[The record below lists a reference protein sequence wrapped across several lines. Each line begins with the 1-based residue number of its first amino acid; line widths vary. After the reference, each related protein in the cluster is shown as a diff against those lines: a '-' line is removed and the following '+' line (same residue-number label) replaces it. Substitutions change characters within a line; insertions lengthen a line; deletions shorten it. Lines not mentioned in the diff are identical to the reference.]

1 MKMNIKKVLAFVLA
15 LAMAFALCST
25 AFALSKG
32 DVLECTGDDVNVR
45 KGAGTSYGKLGQLD
59 KGDKV
64 TYLGKSGKW
73 YKVEYNGKT
82 AYVTSQYLKLSSSAS
97 DPGSAANGT
106 TLYATTGVRVRKGA
120 STKTAQVGALTK
132 DQAVEKTGKSGDWI
146 QISYNGTKAYV
157 HGKYL
162 TATVPESV
170 KAEQELAASLN
181 AVLLTQSTYVFRG
194 PGKDYGFLYL
204 ADVGAKFM
212 TTGVVDGLFT
222 QVKTPQG
229 VGYVLT
235 AATIKV
241 AGGMD
246 SSTEV
251 GSYERYVVGANTV
264 VYDRM
269 PGTAGIKS
277 IGSVSFGEKV
287 TCYGEEAGYTKIAYK
302 NTYGYV
308 HSATLSATL
317 TFGATDAANTT
328 VVPSNPSHGTARVN
342 SNTYVYGAA
351 GFGVKDTLKAGT
363 NVITTGKSGSYT
375 MILYGEKMEKTGYVA
390 TNHLTIL
397 SSGSTVGAGVTTQ
410 GYVTVLKDALL
421 QNIKTGAY
429 ENVPKNLTVLL
440 VSQDYTGYS
449 IIMDANGVQYK
460 VLSSNVVK

>member
-1 MKMNIKKVLAFVLA
+1 MKMNVKKLLALVLA
-15 LAMAFALCST
+15 LAMMLALCSP

-82 AYVTSQYLKLSSSAS
+82 AYVTSQYLKLSAAAGSST
-97 DPGSAANGT
+97 DAANGT

-120 STKTAQVGALTK
+120 STKTAQVGALAK
-132 DQAVEKTGKSGDWI
+132 DQAVEKLGKSGDWI
-146 QISYNGTKAYV
+146 QINYKGTKAYV
-157 HGKYL
+157 HSKYL
-162 TATVPESV
+162 TSTVPESV

-204 ADVGAKFM
+204 ADVGAKMM
-212 TTGVVDGLFT
+212 TTGIVDGLFT
-222 QVKTPQG
+222 QVMTPQG

-246 SSTEV
+246 SSTAV
-251 GSYERYVVGANTV
+251 GSYERYVVGTNTM

-277 IGSVSFGEKV
+277 IGNVSFGDKV
-287 TCYGEEAGYTKIAYK
+287 TCYGEEAGYTKIAFK

-317 TFGATDAANTT
+317 TFGATDAANNT
-328 VVPSNPSHGTARVN
+328 VVPSNPAHGTARVS

-351 GFGVKDTLKAGT
+351 GFGVKDTLKAGA
-363 NVITTGKSGSYT
+363 NVITTGTSGSYT
-375 MILYGEKMEKTGYVA
+375 MILYGDKMDKTGYVE
-390 TNHLTIL
+390 TSKLNIL
-397 SSGSTVGAGVTTQ
+397 STGSNIAAGTQ
-410 GYVTVLKDALL
+410 GYVTVKKGALL
-421 QNIKTGAY
+421 ENTITGRW
-429 ENVPKNLTVLL
+429 ENAMSDTLVLL

-449 IIMDANGVQYK
+449 IIRDANGVQYR
-460 VLSSNVVK
+460 VSSSSIEK